1 MEMSDTIA
9 KLAVALCKA
18 QKEIKGAVKDSKNPF
33 FKSDYA
39 DLSSVWDAIRVP
51 LTSNGLSVTQLM
63 DIAPDGVIIETVL
76 LHESGEHI
84 SGKLFMKPV
93 KNDPQGIGSAIT
105 YGRRYGLQAIAGVC
119 PEDDDGNK
127 ASGNKGEDYPPLRE
141 TPSGEPPPLVKRIL
155 SLPSK
160 TQNFEFLKVMTKQ
173 KERVGDSQ
181 YYNILGVHGFKH
193 ANEITDRTS
202 QETIFKILLDLP
214 DKKEA

>member
-127 ASGNKGEDYPPLRE
+127 ASGNKGEDSPPLRE
-141 TPSGEPPPLVKRIL
+141 TPVGEPPFKRIL
-155 SLPSK
+155 PPASGE
-160 TQNFEFLKVMTKQ
+160 TQNFEFLKVMAKQ
-173 KERVGDSQ
+173 KVRVGDSQ

-193 ANEITDRTS
+193 ANKIMDRTL